1 MSYNLEE
8 HGFQIIKGVF
18 TPEQIHNM
26 RLAIKKKFLRLEKLN
41 LLIKNVSKHFNYS
54 RTLPDVIQQELEEF
68 NYIIFNKSYLEA
80 VKSLIG
86 PDIAYIQDSSIEIGT
101 GLT

>member
-26 RLAIKKKFLRLEKLN
+26 RLAIKKTFLRLEKLFKTKKAVRRC
-41 LLIKNVSKHFNYS
+41 LI
-54 RTLPDVIQQELEEF
+54 IE
-68 NYIIFNKSYLEA
+68 
-80 VKSLIG
+80 SL
-86 PDIAYIQDSSIEIGT
+86 
-101 GLT
+101 